1 MMYYYVYSYT
11 ASKVVSLEVLVAVNL
26 MQRTQLVSLKIN
38 S

>member
-11 ASKVVSLEVLVAVNL
+11 ASKVEVLVAVNL